1 MPRQTVTAALT
12 AILVLTAG
20 LIGVVAADPTTTAP
34 NGTTE
39 TPAEPVGV
47 VPANPTSTAS
57 DAGAPYWLDHLPGFL
72 GEFENVSASDREAI
86 VAEAERMRAD
96 GAGVADVH
104 HMVHYKLY
112 GFGYDTPTVHRQAA
126 AYRLEAEYGL
136 TDAEA
141 DAFVAGY
148 VDLRES
154 GAEPRELRAY
164 AIESFA
170 AADADVPDGAD
181 RLADRFDLTDAQ
193 EEKLRATIVDQLRS
207 DATPREGVRA
217 VAEQLREFGVSTA
230 ELRDLVRDLR
240 DRVDDRDRPRR
251 GGLPAGPGLALR

>member
-1 MPRQTVTAALT
+1 MPRQTVAAALA
-12 AILVLTAG
+12 AIMVLTAG
-20 LIGVVAADPTTTAP
+20 LIGVVAADPTTAAP

-47 VPANPTSTAS
+47 MPTSPMSTS
-57 DAGAPYWLDHLPGFL
+57 PDAGVPYWLEHLPGLL

-86 VAEAERMRAD
+86 LAEAERMRAN

-112 GFGYDTPTVHRQAA
+112 GFGYDTPAVHRQAA

-141 DAFVAGY
+141 DEFVAGY
-148 VDLRES
+148 VDRRES

-164 AIESFA
+164 TIESLA
-170 AADADVPDGAD
+170 AAGADVPDGAD
-181 RLADRFDLTDAQ
+181 RLAARFDLTDAQ
-193 EEKLRATIVDQLRS
+193 ERQLRATIVDQLRS

-230 ELRDLVRDLR
+230 ELRDLVRDHR

-251 GGLPAGPGLALR
+251 GGLPAGPGPALR